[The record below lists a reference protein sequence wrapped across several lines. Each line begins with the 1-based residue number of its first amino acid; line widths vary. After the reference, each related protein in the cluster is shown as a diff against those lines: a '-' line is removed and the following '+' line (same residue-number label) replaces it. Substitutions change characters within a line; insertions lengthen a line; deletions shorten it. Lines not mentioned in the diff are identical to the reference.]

1 MTSIG
6 KIAEQFVAQWLIYQG
21 WQILH
26 ERWRSPW
33 GEIDI
38 IAQHC
43 NTDEI
48 VFVEVKTR
56 KSNNWDRGGILA
68 VTPKKQAK
76 IRQTANYFLGEYT
89 HLADHYCRFD
99 VALVHHQIGYQS
111 SSQNPRAVIEIGQ
124 PISWQGYQLK
134 LLEYVEAAF

>member
-6 KIAEQFVAQWLIYQG
+6 KIAEQFVARWLIYQG

-33 GEIDI
+33 GEIDV
-38 IAQHC
+38 IAQH
-43 NTDEI
+43 NHTDEI

-56 KSNNWDRGGILA
+56 KSYNWDRGGVLA

-76 IRQTANYFLGEYT
+76 IRQTADYFLGQYP
-89 HLADHYCRFD
+89 HLANHYCRFD
-99 VALVHHQIGYQS
+99 VALVHHKISCQS
-111 SSQNPRAVIEIGQ
+111 SDKSSNLVIKIGI
-124 PISWQGYQLK
+124 PIYWQGYQLT
-134 LLEYVEAAF
+134 LLN